1 MKRLDRV
8 ASMSG
13 IRSLTM
19 RKALKAPTI
28 MHTMRVRGRAI
39 PEGSPCQMK
48 REIATASASEATE
61 PTERS
66 SPPTEREVDTPMAIT
81 VTIDMERRMLT
92 MFVAEGSSAWLSR
105 KRGRGG
111 RS

>member
-1 MKRLDRV
+1 
-8 ASMSG
+8 
-13 IRSLTM
+13 
-19 RKALKAPTI
+19 

-92 MFVAEGSSAWLSR
+92 MFVAER
-105 KRGRGG
+105 KLGLAIPKKRTR
-111 RS
+111 RTIVMIVPHR